1 MNELVIE
8 FQNEAETA
16 AFGAKLA
23 TALRA
28 GDVVRLEG
36 PLGAGKS
43 TLARGLI
50 RAASGARDVPSP
62 TFTLVE
68 TYETDDAAIW
78 HFDLFRLEDR
88 DEVWELGLE
97 DALETGVALIE
108 WPQRIEG
115 MLPNEALRLVLSVK
129 EGNVRQL
136 HIIAPE
142 RWTPA
147 LREAGIA

>member
-23 TALRA
+23 TALQA
-28 GDVVRLEG
+28 GDVIRLEG

-50 RAASGARDVPSP
+50 RAASGAKDVPSP

-68 TYETDDAAIW
+68 TYETDDAPLW

-88 DEVWELGLE
+88 SEVWELGLE

-108 WPQRIEG
+108 WPERIDG
-115 MLPNEALRLVLSVK
+115 MLPEDGLRLVLSVTD
-129 EGNVRQL
+129 NNARRL

-147 LREAGIA
+147 LRKAGIA

>member
-8 FQNEAETA
+8 FKNEAETA
-16 AFGAKLA
+16 AFGARLA
-23 TALRA
+23 TALRG

-88 DEVWELGLE
+88 NEVWELGLE

-108 WPQRIEG
+108 WPEQIDG
-115 MLPNEALRLVLSVK
+115 MLPDDALRLILSVTDK
-129 EGNVRQL
+129 NARRL

-147 LREAGIA
+147 LRQAGIA

>member
-1 MNELVIE
+1 MNELVIA
-8 FQNEAETA
+8 FQNEVETA

-68 TYETDDAAIW
+68 TYETGDAAIW

-88 DEVWELGLE
+88 SEVWELGLE
-97 DALETGVALIE
+97 EALDSGVALIE
-108 WPQRIEG
+108 WPERIDG
-115 MLPNEALRLVLSVK
+115 MLPDDALRLVLSVK
-129 EGNVRQL
+129 GGDTRQL
-136 HIIAPE
+136 RIIAPQ
-142 RWTPA
+142 RWAPA
-147 LREAGIA
+147 LRQAGIA

>member
-23 TALRA
+23 NALRA

-50 RAASGARDVPSP
+50 RAASGAHDVPSP

-68 TYETDDAAIW
+68 TYDTDDAAIW

-88 DEVWELGLE
+88 NEIWELGLE
-97 DALETGVALIE
+97 DALETGIALIE
-108 WPQRIEG
+108 WPERIDA
-115 MLPNEALRLVLSVK
+115 MLPDDALRLILSVK
-129 EGNVRQL
+129 ENNARRL
-136 HIIAPE
+136 RIIAPE

-147 LREAGIA
+147 LRRAGIA

>member
-1 MNELVIE
+1 MKDLVIE

-16 AFGAKLA
+16 AFGVRLA
-23 TALRA
+23 ATLRT

-50 RAASGARDVPSP
+50 RAASGATDVPSP

-68 TYETDDAAIW
+68 TYETDSAAIW

-88 DEVWELGLE
+88 SEVWELGLE
-97 DALETGVALIE
+97 DALETGIALIE
-108 WPQRIEG
+108 WPERIDG
-115 MLPNEALRLVLSVK
+115 MLPEDALRLVLSVE
-129 EGNVRQL
+129 EGDTRQL
-136 HIIAPE
+136 RIIAPA
-142 RWTPA
+142 RWAPA
-147 LREAGIA
+147 LRQAGIA